1 MNLNENIL
9 RVKEVMG
16 LIAEDKNLWLIR
28 RISEI
33 DRLVDLA
40 LSRVPAGG
48 YSYHDYVD
56 EIAWQ
61 VADEYGDIDNSSL
74 ENILD
79 YVRENYWEKI
89 QNNYLK
95 SEENF

>member
-9 RVKEVMG
+9 RIKKVMG
-16 LIAEDKNLWLIR
+16 LISEDKNLWLIR
-28 RISEI
+28 RLSDI
-33 DRLVDLA
+33 DKFVDLA

-48 YSYHDYVD
+48 YSYHDYIE

-61 VADEYGDIDNSSL
+61 VADEYGDISMDELNKV
-74 ENILD
+74 LD

-95 SEENF
+95 SEKEF

>member
-16 LIAEDKNLWLIR
+16 LIAEDKNPWLR
-28 RISEI
+28 RRFSEI
-33 DRLVDLA
+33 DGLVDLA
-40 LSRVPAGG
+40 ISRVPAGG

-61 VADEYGDIDNSSL
+61 VADAYGDINNSNI
-74 ENILD
+74 EDILD
-79 YVRENYWEKI
+79 YVREHFWKKI
-89 QNNYLK
+89 ESSYLK
-95 SEENF
+95 AEEEF

>member
-48 YSYHDYVD
+48 YSYHDYVE

-61 VADEYGDIDNSSL
+61 VADEYGDNPNIDV
-74 ENILD
+74 ILD
-79 YVRENYWEKI
+79 YIRENYWKKI
-89 QNNYLK
+89 ESYYLK
-95 SEENF
+95 GQEDY

>member
-9 RVKEVMG
+9 RIKEVMG
-16 LIAEDKNLWLIR
+16 LIAEEKNLWLIR
-28 RISEI
+28 RLSDI
-33 DRLVDLA
+33 DKFVDLA

-48 YSYHDYVD
+48 YSYHDYIE

-61 VADEYGDIDNSSL
+61 VADEYGDISMDELNKV
-74 ENILD
+74 LD
-79 YVRENYWEKI
+79 YVRDNYWEKI

-95 SEENF
+95 SEKEF

>member
-16 LIAEDKNLWLIR
+16 LISENENSWFLR
-28 RISEI
+28 RLAEI
-33 DRLVDLA
+33 DRYVDLA

-48 YSYHDYVD
+48 YNYHDYVE

-61 VADEYGDIDNSSL
+61 VADEY
-74 ENILD
+74 ENRNNPGIELILD
-79 YVRENYWEKI
+79 YIRENYWKKI
-89 QNNYLK
+89 EDHYLK
-95 SEENF
+95 VNSF

>member
-16 LIAEDKNLWLIR
+16 LIAEDKNPWLR
-28 RISEI
+28 RRFSEI

-61 VADEYGDIDNSSL
+61 VADEYGDIDNYSL

-95 SEENF
+95 SEKEF

>member
-16 LIAEDKNLWLIR
+16 LVSEDKNPWLIR

-33 DRLVDLA
+33 DGLVDLA

-48 YSYHDYVD
+48 YSFHDYVE

-61 VADEYGDIDNSSL
+61 VADEYGDNPNIDV
-74 ENILD
+74 ILD
-79 YVRENYWEKI
+79 YVRENYWKKI
-89 QNNYLK
+89 ETHYLK
-95 SEENF
+95 DQEEF

>member
-16 LIAEDKNLWLIR
+16 LITEDKNLWLIR

-48 YSYHDYVD
+48 YSYHDYVE

-61 VADEYGDIDNSSL
+61 VADEYGDNPNIDV
-74 ENILD
+74 ILD
-79 YVRENYWEKI
+79 YIRENYWKQIESY
-89 QNNYLK
+89 YLK
-95 SEENF
+95 GQEEF